1 MFFQTC
7 CLEKNSWFFQTNCLI
22 LVWLFQT
29 TLQQAL
35 LRLHSS
41 YKQMKHVEVLFQQFC
56 LFSFISNVFQTN
68 GDLTF
73 TCSLWSA
80 CVVKLGCYMLCS
92 GAFPNPFFA
101 GVFPNSWFWCHACLW
116 CFSKHH
122 TSPTMCFSKHL
133 LQSFPRLTAL
143 DNGWRTC
150 PQLQQKC
157 QNCPQ
162 PESTCGAG
170 SGFWWGTHPTP
181 IACIP
186 GKFFDC
192 HQKLPWHPSH
202 RQCGICPCAQLG
214 PSRLL
219 FQKAAHGRAP
229 RCGCL
234 PSPFLP
240 LCQMPH
246 SSRCTP
252 CILRPEAPRH
262 ADPCL
267 RWHHCSPGSD
277 ASPQWPVAFPSQ
289 AFPSQWWSWALPWSW
304 AFPNPWTF
312 PNPSSCWAFPNPEA
326 CRRRTRLQSPFPKA
340 QQGSRWPSWLC
351 HLSPCFCSHQP
362 QSGSSS
368 SWQPQL
374 PRCLSPAAS
383 PELFQA
389 LPAAWLGTSS
399 GHFPAAP
406 GASPTP
412 GDHLGFPQP
421 SDPTA
426 GVPCWLFW
434 WHWWC
439 QSQRASPSY
448 SWGHQG
454 VPSLTFP
461 NQRFS
466 WSFGIF
472 QTQMAFP
479 NPKGFSKQQAF
490 PNLWQ
495 QQGLFQDHQQL
506 SYWRLCELWFVVGWS
521 FCCCVVPRQVMSVPM
536 CVCVDKI
543 VNMCS
548 CTYTYI
554 YIYVCMCVWL
564 CLWVC

>member
-304 AFPNPWTF
+304 AFPNFPNPWTF

-351 HLSPCFCSHQP
+351 HLSPLLLQPPATEWLLFFLAASAAKMSFSCCLSRAFPSSACSLAWHFFWAL
-362 QSGSSS
+362 SSCS
-368 SWQPQL
+368 
-374 PRCLSPAAS
+374 RCLTHLGITWVFPSQAIPLQVFPVGFSGGTGGARAKG
-383 PELFQA
+383 PPLLILGAIRGFHLWLFQIRDFLEA
-389 LPAAWLGTSS
+389 
-399 GHFPAAP
+399 
-406 GASPTP
+406 
-412 GDHLGFPQP
+412 LGFSKPK
-421 SDPTA
+421 
-426 GVPCWLFW
+426 WL
-434 WHWWC
+434 
-439 QSQRASPSY
+439 
-448 SWGHQG
+448 
-454 VPSLTFP
+454 
-461 NQRFS
+461 
-466 WSFGIF
+466 F
-472 QTQMAFP
+472 QTQRAFP
-479 NPKGFSKQQAF
+479 SNRLFQTCGSSKAFSKTTNSSATGGCV
-490 PNLWQ
+490 NCDL
-495 QQGLFQDHQQL
+495 LL
-506 SYWRLCELWFVVGWS
+506 VEVFVVVLYQGKLCLSLCAFVSIKLWT
-521 FCCCVVPRQVMSVPM
+521 CAHAHM
-536 CVCVDKI
+536 
-543 VNMCS
+543 
-548 CTYTYI
+548 
-554 YIYVCMCVWL
+554 YVCMCVWL